1 MPSALIGAAY
11 SRLFVVRVFSPIAR
25 DPLLRDNQGGE
36 VVDNRRTFVRA
47 DCEGQ
52 PGDWRIL
59 RDWHVVDARHP
70 YLGDRSRYH
79 RDTEFR
85 RHQAGDPVKA
95 AQVLL
100 KLVAADNPPVHLLLG
115 SDALRLVRE
124 KIGSL
129 NGEIEAWET
138 VSQSTDFA

>member
-1 MPSALIGAAY
+1 
-11 SRLFVVRVFSPIAR
+11 
-25 DPLLRDNQGGE
+25 
-36 VVDNRRTFVRA
+36 
-47 DCEGQ
+47 
-52 PGDWRIL
+52 
-59 RDWHVVDARHP
+59 
-70 YLGDRSRYH
+70 RYH
-79 RDTEFR
+79 RDTEFH

-138 VSQSTDFA
+138 YLSQPTSPERMIVDQRDGDPPTCEQDLAAGRCVCHGAASLPRKFPCFLLILQ